1 MCIYIVLLGWIVH
14 GDCGISKEQRGRKKT
29 GNFPTNTKSTCQQF
43 NMSNQNL
50 SLAISLTN
58 IYHQIYT
65 VQQFGGCVM
74 FCSTSIVPYSHPTKR
89 LGNHHGKLAAGV
101 SPFQVR
107 VAKRKPTSKIA
118 RFPYLNSCFKWG
130 TLKWWFGS
138 LTLLSIY
145 IYNAP

>member
-1 MCIYIVLLGWIVH
+1 MCVSITGIMSYCTYVCIYIVLLGWVVH
-14 GDCGISKEQRGRKKT
+14 GLFMAIVGFLRNSGGEKKT

-43 NMSNQNL
+43 NISSQNL

-58 IYHQIYT
+58 SYHKLYT
-65 VQQFGGCVM
+65 VQKTGGCVM

-118 RFPYLNSCFKWG
+118 RFPDLNSCFK
-130 TLKWWFGS
+130 
-138 LTLLSIY
+138 
-145 IYNAP
+145 